1 MTIGVLSDSPANKH
15 GPSFAPLTLT
25 AIARPPIAPLTNSAR
40 GEFLMDQMIRRDDE
54 TGAQQTLD
62 HLTEQT
68 SQTTTL
74 DTIKDTV
81 ANKLHAAAGV
91 IQQKASQSPNTT
103 AGSYAGQAA
112 NWLGDAAEYV
122 RDADPQKLKS
132 DLQNQVRH
140 NPGRSLL
147 VAGAA
152 GLLLGFLIRR

>member
-1 MTIGVLSDSPANKH
+1 
-15 GPSFAPLTLT
+15 
-25 AIARPPIAPLTNSAR
+25 
-40 GEFLMDQMIRRDDE
+40 MDQMIRTDDE

-62 HLTEQT
+62 RRTEQP
-68 SQTTTL
+68 SQTSTL

-81 ANKLHAAAGV
+81 ASKLHAAAGV
-91 IQQKASQSPNTT
+91 IQQKASESPNTT

-112 NWLGDAAEYV
+112 NWLDDAAGYV
-122 RDADPQKLKS
+122 RDADPQKIKS